1 MALMVMVSMIMV
13 VAFVIVI
20 MILAGLSLSRFRLKV
35 AFDYVGRTQ
44 RFAFQARRSE
54 PIKLTLGRFR
64 AASHLFQPLSR
75 SSSRT

>member
-13 VAFVIVI
+13 VAFVIV
-20 MILAGLSLSRFRLKV
+20 AGLSLSRFRLKV

-44 RFAFQARRSE
+44 HFAFQARRSE